1 VGMNFDDIR
10 GGYTQVD
17 RVRDPAAMVAHMDRM
32 QAMDPFREVKRWN
45 LALLDLRPGSR
56 ILDVGCGP
64 GDDARTIAEI
74 VGPTGSVV
82 GIDASETMVATARRR
97 LEGLD
102 LPVEYRVMDAARLG
116 FEGERFDG
124 SRADRV
130 LQHLA
135 DPERALAEMIRV
147 TKPGGVVAI
156 SDTDWGM
163 SAVDL
168 SNRSMVRWMTTMIA
182 ENIPNGWIG
191 RQLPR
196 LFRSA
201 GLRAIEVVP
210 HVILDTMGQLG
221 PPGVPPEKVAPML
234 VARARHEGILTEEE
248 GEAFAAEWQARMAD
262 GTFLRAI
269 VMCTVAGRKG

>member
-1 VGMNFDDIR
+1 MNFDDFQ
-10 GGYTQVD
+10 GGYTHVD
-17 RVRDPAAMVAHMDRM
+17 RVRDPESMVAHMDQL
-32 QAMDPFREVKRWN
+32 QAMDPFREVKRRN
-45 LALLDLRPGSR
+45 LAFLELRPGAR

-74 VGPTGSVV
+74 VAPTGSVV
-82 GIDASETMVATARRR
+82 GIDNSETMVATARQR

-102 LPVEYRVMDAARLG
+102 LPVEYRVMDAASLD
-116 FEGERFDG
+116 FEGDTFDG

-130 LQHLA
+130 LQHLE
-135 DPERALAEMIRV
+135 DPERVLAEMIRV

-163 SAVDL
+163 MAVDV
-168 SNRSMVRWMTTMIA
+168 SNRTMVRWMTTMISQR
-182 ENIPNGWIG
+182 IPNGWIG

-210 HVILDTMGQLG
+210 HVILDTAGQLG
-221 PPGVPPEKVAPML
+221 PPGVPQEKLVPML
-234 VARARHEGILTEEE
+234 VARARHESIITEEE
-248 GEAFAAEWQARMAD
+248 GEAFAAEWQARLAD
-262 GTFLRAI
+262 GTFFRTV
-269 VMCTVAGRKG
+269 VMFTVVGRKG